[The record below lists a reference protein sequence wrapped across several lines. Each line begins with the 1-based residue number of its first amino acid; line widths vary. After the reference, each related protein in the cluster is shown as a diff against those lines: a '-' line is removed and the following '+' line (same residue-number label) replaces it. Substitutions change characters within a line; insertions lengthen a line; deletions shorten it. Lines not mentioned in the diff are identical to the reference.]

1 MKIEPSNVEAQK
13 ELQGVKAAE
22 KLFRQKQKKVFG
34 NMFSKAGAYSEEPK
48 K

>member
-1 MKIEPSNVEAQK
+1 LKVDPSNVEAQK
-13 ELQGVKAAE
+13 ELQSVKTAE